1 MFLGQFYHNLDDKG
15 RLTVPSRFREELAT
29 GCAYVMQGFEKNLM
43 VLPEGTFSVVSHR
56 IQKLSMTDPTA
67 RMLRRLLFST
77 ADRVEMDKS
86 GRILL
91 PQFLRQSA
99 SLDTGVV
106 VVGSGDFFEI
116 WGPEEWSGQA
126 EQLMDAQANAN
137 RFSPLF
143 LSSDSAD

>member
-15 RLTVPSRFREELAT
+15 RLTVPSRFREKLSS
-29 GCAYVMQGFEKNLM
+29 GGAYVMQGFEKNLM
-43 VLPEGTFSVVSHR
+43 VLPELTFEAVSHR
-56 IQKLSMTDPTA
+56 VQKMSMTDPTA
-67 RMLRRLLFST
+67 RLLRRLLFST

-106 VVGSGDFFEI
+106 VVGGGDYFEI
-116 WGPEEWSGQA
+116 WAPEEWSNQA
-126 EQLMDAQANAN
+126 EQLLDAQANAD